1 MQALSIRIKQ
11 QTVCSSGNFN
21 LVHKIFRYSPA
32 GICGFI
38 DDSKGE
44 IDRELDLDKL
54 NLSEID

>member
-1 MQALSIRIKQ
+1 M
-11 QTVCSSGNFN
+11 
-21 LVHKIFRYSPA
+21 FRYSPA
-32 GICGFI
+32 GIYGFI